1 VSAHD
6 VIIVGG
12 GLAGL
17 TAASELQAAGA
28 RVVVLEAADHIG
40 GRIQSIIDTTT
51 GRAMADLGPTWVWPA
66 YQPLVARW
74 LDRLDVTPFPQFDA
88 GEGILD
94 GWGPVA
100 QRCVLPSQDGITRL
114 VGGPA
119 SLISTLAQRLS
130 VNAVRTNAR
139 VSAIVE
145 QDATT
150 VVVTLHS
157 GESLSAARVIV
168 AAPLRVVASRIAIP
182 GLDPAVLRDLQRVPT
197 WMSAQAKA
205 VALYDRPFW
214 REAGLSGRI
223 ASRTGPLFE
232 VHDHTPADA
241 SVGAVFGFV
250 QWSPDRRRAD
260 PDGLRREIIAQLVR
274 CFGAQAASPSV
285 LHIEDWATR
294 ENICSTA
301 DLREAPQHPDVAP
314 ASFRSAHLDGKL
326 FFAVSETADVSPGL
340 IEGAL
345 AAGVRA
351 GRSANLEERP

>member
-1 VSAHD
+1 
-6 VIIVGG
+6 VIVVGG

-17 TAASELQAAGA
+17 TAASELHAAGA
-28 RVVVLEAADHIG
+28 RVVVLEATDRIG
-40 GRIQSIIDTTT
+40 GRIHSIIDTTT
-51 GRAMADLGPTWVWPA
+51 GRSVADLGPTWVWPA
-66 YQPLVARW
+66 YQPLVTRW

-88 GEGILD
+88 GDGILD
-94 GWGPVA
+94 GWGPDV

-119 SLISTLAQRLS
+119 SLISALAQRLP
-130 VNAVRTNAR
+130 VTAVRANAR
-139 VSAIVE
+139 VSAIAE
-145 QDATT
+145 RDATT
-150 VVVTLHS
+150 MVATLDS
-157 GESLSAARVIV
+157 GEVFTAARVIV
-168 AAPLRVVASRIAIP
+168 AAPARVVASGIAMP
-182 GLDPAVLRDLQRVPT
+182 GLDQAVLRDLQRVPT

-250 QWSPDRRRAD
+250 QWSPDQRRAD
-260 PDGLRREIIAQLVR
+260 PDGLRTAIVAQLVR
-274 CFGAQAASPSV
+274 CFGPQAATPSA
-285 LHIEDWATR
+285 LHIADWASHQ
-294 ENICSTA
+294 NICSAA
-301 DLREAPQHPDVAP
+301 DLQEPPRHPELAP
-314 ASFRSAHLDGKL
+314 ASLRAAHFTGKL

-351 GRSANLEERP
+351 GQQVKIGRASVA